1 MSDALVHVVKVGGS
15 LLDFVPLPAA
25 IREYLAATAPG
36 PTVLLAGG
44 GELCDVIRRHD
55 RCYGLGEEA
64 SHALC
69 VQLLDVSAAMLS
81 RLLPEAPFLADWE
94 ALKRRL
100 ELENPSPV
108 VFGPSSFLGDVEP
121 RLPGRPL
128 PRNWSTTTDSIAA
141 RLAES
146 LDAELV
152 LLKSAPPP
160 PGSLGE
166 LSAAG
171 YIDGDFPHAAR
182 PLHRVTLV
190 NLRKPGQ
197 LASVREFRP
206 SGAC

>member
-1 MSDALVHVVKVGGS
+1 MSGAPARVVKVGGS
-15 LLDFVPLPAA
+15 LLDFELLPAA
-25 IREYLAATAPG
+25 IREYLAATAPAQ
-36 PTVLLAGG
+36 TVMLAGG

-55 RCYGLGEEA
+55 RCHGLGEEA
-64 SHALC
+64 SHTLC

-81 RLLPEAPFLADWE
+81 RLLPESPFLADWE
-94 ALKRRL
+94 ALKQRL
-100 ELENPSPV
+100 ELGEPSPL
-108 VFGPSSFLGDVEP
+108 VFGPSSFLRDVEP
-121 RLPGRPL
+121 HLPGRPL
-128 PRNWSTTTDSIAA
+128 PGNWSTTTDSIAA

-171 YIDGDFPHAAR
+171 YLDAGFPRAAR
-182 PLHRVTLV
+182 PLRRVTLV
-190 NLRKPGQ
+190 NLRNSGQ
-197 LASVREFRP
+197 ASSVREFRP

>member
-1 MSDALVHVVKVGGS
+1 MSGARVRVVKVGGS
-15 LLDFVPLPAA
+15 LLGFEPLPAA
-25 IREYLAATAPG
+25 IREYLAATVPG

-69 VQLLDVSAAMLS
+69 VQLLDVTAAMLS

-94 ALKRRL
+94 TLKRSLKL
-100 ELENPSPV
+100 EEPSPV
-108 VFGPSSFLGDVEP
+108 VFGPCSFLHAVEP
-121 RLPGRPL
+121 SLPGRPL
-128 PRNWSTTTDSIAA
+128 PRTWSTTTDSIAA
-141 RLAES
+141 RLAEL

-160 PGSLGE
+160 PSTLRE

-171 YIDGDFPHAAR
+171 YVDGEFPRAAR
-182 PLHRVTLV
+182 LLRRVTLV
-190 NLRKPGQ
+190 NLRNSGKPF
-197 LASVREFRP
+197 SVREFRP